1 MTSGLPHDERSADTA
16 STTSVTVSESVGER
30 SRGGPFDVLDELFD
44 GPTDLC
50 RLALP
55 PCRQIG
61 DTEPGLAAPGVGRGF
76 TFQGGTLL
84 R

>member
-1 MTSGLPHDERSADTA
+1 MLRRHRLDNVADGQRVRRGTVGSGPLDA
-16 STTSVTVSESVGER
+16 
-30 SRGGPFDVLDELFD
+30 LDEPFD

-61 DTEPGLAAPGVGRGF
+61 DTEPGLAAPGIGRGF
-76 TFQGGTLL
+76 TLQGGTLL

>member
-1 MTSGLPHDERSADTA
+1 MTSGLPHDECSADTA

-30 SRGGPFDVLDELFD
+30 SAAARWTRSTSRSTVQPSR
-44 GPTDLC
+44 C

-61 DTEPGLAAPGVGRGF
+61 DTEPGLAAPGIGRGF
-76 TFQGGTLL
+76 TLQGGTLL